1 MKNMKQ
7 IHPLIWN
14 VLIGTLFGRMATS
27 MSIPFLAI
35 YLTNVKGVSPSQTG
49 LIIAISSLVG
59 IGTSF
64 FGGYLSDRFG
74 RKIILYISIF
84 MWTAVFIGFGT
95 VQTVAGF
102 FVVNAMNGFCKS
114 IFEPTSRALLAD
126 LTKKENRLSIF
137 NLRYTAINIGVIF
150 GPILGYYLGSSK
162 TTFPFFIAAAVYA
175 IYGISLILTFKN
187 STYVSNNVQDPK
199 KRVTVKE
206 AFLITKNDRIL
217 LWSIIGLILVVAG
230 YAQFSSTLPQ
240 FLSNTSKIED
250 GAKLFSILMAL
261 NAIVVITLQY
271 PLLKIGKKYSPLISI
286 VIGNIVTVVSLL
298 GMGISDTAPMWMI
311 MMVIFTI
318 GEVLMFTMTDMFMD
332 TIAKPGMRG
341 TYFGAMGFM
350 QFGNV
355 LGPAIGGLLLDSFG
369 YEKPMLVFGLL
380 ALLSVCGAPILL
392 YVQWRMNKTVTLD
405 HTNAAVSK

>member
-1 MKNMKQ
+1 MKNMKH

-35 YLTNVKGVSPSQTG
+35 YLTSVKGVSPSQTG
-49 LIIAISSLVG
+49 LVIAVSSFIG

-84 MWTAVFIGFGT
+84 LWTAVFIGFGT

-102 FVVNAMNGFCKS
+102 FIVNAMNGFCKS

-175 IYGISLILTFKN
+175 IYGLSLIITFSRSN
-187 STYVSNNVQDPK
+187 YVSNTEQHSE
-199 KRVTVKE
+199 KRITIKE
-206 AFLITKNDRIL
+206 AILITKNDRIL
-217 LWSIIGLILVVAG
+217 LWSIVGLILAVSG
-230 YAQFSSTLPQ
+230 YSQINSTLPQ
-240 FLSNTSKIED
+240 FLSNTSHVEE
-250 GAKLFSILMAL
+250 GAKLFSILIAL
-261 NAIVVITLQY
+261 NAVVVITLQY
-271 PLLKIGKKYSPLISI
+271 PLLKIGKRYSPLISI
-286 VIGNIVTVVSLL
+286 VLGNTVTVLSLI
-298 GMGISDTAPMWMI
+298 GFGISESAPMWMI
-311 MMVIFTI
+311 MLVVFTI

-332 TIAKPGMRG
+332 SIAKAEMRG

-350 QFGNV
+350 QLGNV
-355 LGPAIGGLLLDSFG
+355 MGPAIGGLLLDNFG

-380 ALLSVCGAPILL
+380 ALISICGVPILL
-392 YVQWRMNKTVTLD
+392 YVHWRMNKTVTL
-405 HTNAAVSK
+405 HHSKAALSK